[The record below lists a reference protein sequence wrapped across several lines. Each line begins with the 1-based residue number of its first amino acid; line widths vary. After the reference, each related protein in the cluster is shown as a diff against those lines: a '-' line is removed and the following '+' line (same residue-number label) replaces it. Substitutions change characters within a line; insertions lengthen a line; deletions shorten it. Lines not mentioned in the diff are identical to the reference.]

1 MPPHDAARKE
11 EQERAERHTRNPYA
25 GLPRIEL
32 PDGWLRHIVC
42 EGSREHV
49 ISYSLIDGKGV
60 THCSEPRCEIN
71 RPRPV
76 IPAEQ
81 MRKEVDG

>member
-11 EQERAERHTRNPYA
+11 EQERAERLAKRLDDT
-25 GLPRIEL
+25 
-32 PDGWLRHIVC
+32 
-42 EGSREHV
+42 SHV
-49 ISYSLIDGKGV
+49 ILLMLDITSHGELTIEQRAIARTSAMMGLTALEYYRK
-60 THCSEPRCEIN
+60 P
-71 RPRPV
+71 